1 MKNISKTIYD
11 NGFTQIDSVLAVG
24 DYTAYVEQYNYDA
37 DPVIAINVFESIIQ
51 DQWRNTNDFLYIQ
64 GNHDDV
70 SYPYDEGANEYEDYI
85 VYCVNGNY
93 NDSEMGRFP
102 WRQGNLIGSEKKCTA
117 GR

>member
-1 MKNISKTIYD
+1 MLNS
-11 NGFTQIDSVLAVG
+11 
-24 DYTAYVEQYNYDA
+24 
-37 DPVIAINVFESIIQ
+37 SIIQ

-93 NDSEMGRFP
+93 NDFEMG
-102 WRQGNLIGSEKKCTA
+102 GSRVFKQA
-117 GR
+117 GDTIVS